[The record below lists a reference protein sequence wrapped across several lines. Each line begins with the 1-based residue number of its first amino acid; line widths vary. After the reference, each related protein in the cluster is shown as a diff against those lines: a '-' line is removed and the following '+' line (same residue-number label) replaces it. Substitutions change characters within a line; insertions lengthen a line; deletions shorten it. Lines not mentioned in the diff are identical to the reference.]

1 MYELLVVYRTNTA
14 WIILIKTFQSLQTRI
29 TGPQI
34 DLQNTYLD
42 WWITSDLMLCVFQL
56 ERFTFKEKKHKNG
69 VLPIETQSKIA
80 ICKPEEDNA
89 WGYKG
94 TLNLIRKEEN
104 AWRYD

>member
-1 MYELLVVYRTNTA
+1 
-14 WIILIKTFQSLQTRI
+14 
-29 TGPQI
+29 
-34 DLQNTYLD
+34 
-42 WWITSDLMLCVFQL
+42 MLCVFQL

-104 AWRYD
+104 A